1 MNNIDLPGA
10 GHTNNLDARRVFQSH
25 GTCQVRCAVPSGI
38 AAKCDDDRIEIL
50 AHRATVLSW
59 TPLLC
64 ILKSRMDINFTQNE
78 NWQSYIDAD
87 IKSLFSI
94 DLEI

>member
-10 GHTNNLDARRVFQSH
+10 GHANNLDARRVFQSH

-50 AHRATVLSW
+50 AHRAPVPFW
-59 TPLLC
+59 TLLLF
-64 ILKSRMDINFTQNE
+64 ILKSRMGTN
-78 NWQSYIDAD
+78 
-87 IKSLFSI
+87 
-94 DLEI
+94 